1 MHKREFF
8 ESKVVFLLINS
19 QEGRELLYLLYTKIP
34 KTVKYDNLIY
44 LEKTAKEMNINFSD
58 EQLSKVIYKFIKDC
72 TQ

>member
-58 EQLSKVIYKFIKDC
+58 EQ
-72 TQ
+72 